1 MEIRKN
7 IFGKYDIRGEYEKDI
22 TNEYA
27 YLIGKAFAC
36 IAKDIIIVGHDLRPS
51 SNALNANLIK
61 GIVESGL

>member
-36 IAKDIIIVGHDLRPS
+36 IA
-51 SNALNANLIK
+51 
-61 GIVESGL
+61 